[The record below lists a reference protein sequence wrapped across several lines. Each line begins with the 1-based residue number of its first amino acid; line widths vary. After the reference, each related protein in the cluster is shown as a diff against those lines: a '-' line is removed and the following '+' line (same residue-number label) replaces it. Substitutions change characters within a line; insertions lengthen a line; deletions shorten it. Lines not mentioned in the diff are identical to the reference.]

1 MRLTKPRLAP
11 LTLDECSDEARD
23 MLAPLMGGA
32 GPNRT
37 PGRALNIFATLARH
51 PKLMKRWLVFG
62 GHVLGKN
69 TLSPR
74 DRELAILRIGWLCE
88 AEYEWG
94 QHAII
99 ARGCDISEDEI
110 LRVTAGPD
118 APGWKPHEVAL
129 LRATDE
135 LRTDAFIS
143 DPTWAALASHYDEQ
157 QLIDLVFTVGQYNLV
172 SMALNTLGVPLDEG
186 IPGFPAGAK
195 R

>member
-11 LTLDECSDEARD
+11 LSPDEWSDEARE
-23 MLAPLMGGA
+23 LLTPLMGGD

-62 GHVLGKN
+62 SHVLAKN
-69 TLSPR
+69 TLTPR
-74 DRELAILRIGWLCE
+74 DRELAILRVGWLCG

-99 ARGCDISEDEI
+99 ALGCDISEEEVT
-110 LRVTAGPD
+110 RVTKGPD
-118 APGWKPHEVAL
+118 APGWKPHEAAL
-129 LRATDE
+129 LRAADE
-135 LRTDAFIS
+135 LHADSFVS
-143 DPTWAALASHYDEQ
+143 DPTWAALSSHYNEQ
-157 QLIDLVFTVGQYNLV
+157 QLIDLVFTVGQYHLV
-172 SMALNTLGVPLDEG
+172 SMALNTLGVQLD
-186 IPGFPAGAK
+186 PGVPHFPA